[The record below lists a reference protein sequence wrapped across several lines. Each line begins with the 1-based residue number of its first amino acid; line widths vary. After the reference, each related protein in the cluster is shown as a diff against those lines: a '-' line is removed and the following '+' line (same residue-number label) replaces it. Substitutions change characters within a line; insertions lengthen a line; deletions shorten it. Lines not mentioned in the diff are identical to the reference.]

1 MTAYTAYTVAQRR
14 PGGPVHL
21 SADGEWTLCHW
32 LIRDNWQRHDKPE
45 PMFVIWLSG
54 VAVCKQCEREAT
66 SRREKTP

>member
-1 MTAYTAYTVAQRR
+1 MTTYIVAQSR
-14 PGGPVHL
+14 PSGPVHL
-21 SADGEWTLCHW
+21 SDDGRFTLCHW

-45 PMFVIWLSG
+45 PMFVIWFSG